1 MRISDWSSDVC
12 SSDLIEFVP
21 VLDGDFRHPSHLIRL
36 EICAGALLL
45 FQCQLTGFDELVDD
59 REARHQM
66 VRETRQIDAFPA
78 ERSDLLHGRRANHYA
93 LRLVPGLALRFA
105 EHPGQRAADNIDA
118 LFIHRSEE
126 RRVGTECVSPVRSWW
141 STTPLKKKT
150 NQT

>member
-12 SSDLIEFVP
+12 SSD
-21 VLDGDFRHPSHLIRL
+21 
-36 EICAGALLL
+36 L

-105 EHPGQRAADNIDA
+105 EHRGQRAADNIDE
-118 LFIHRSEE
+118 LFINRRRRREPEIGRASWRE
-126 RRVGTECVSPVRSWW
+126 RVCQYV
-141 STTPLKKKT
+141 
-150 NQT
+150 